1 MMHIREHLD
10 IPLTEIVSITLK
22 FWLKVMGN
30 DVINDEE
37 KEVSIPGK
45 STPDGMKP
53 LVNILF
59 LIFSSFF

>member
-37 KEVSIPGK
+37 KEVSIPGEIDPRRDETVGEY
-45 STPDGMKP
+45 S
-53 LVNILF
+53 
-59 LIFSSFF
+59 FSDI